1 MVKFNCSFV
10 FGLFL
15 SCHLYCANSPFL
27 HTNPYLEI
35 EKEYI
40 CRYFIVSDLNEHL
53 PRLRKVASQCASATE
68 LGLDQMI
75 ATWGIL
81 MGLAENGASDRS
93 YVGIAKAP
101 PPVDAY
107 SVAYDLAEAE
117 GIAFEYMDG
126 NCKLSDLPSTDLLY
140 IDSVHTY
147 CHLTFEL
154 EAMAPKVKKFIAIP
168 YTCSRW
174 SREDD
179 AAYSGKDSQYPDTI
193 DRSKR
198 GLWTAVEDFLSLH
211 PEWGL
216 YEHFEDHQGF
226 TILKRKGVKEDCAFS
241 KKTLVDQMQALVS
254 DGALAEDPSLKEAVD
269 DKIKNHMILCTGPSI
284 RRRSQLKT
292 ITERDSQLIPFK
304 KVFMTVNDP
313 DIIGITLD
321 NLNFD
326 FHYIEEVGHH
336 IDCMNCLI
344 TTMKR
349 AIADPDCC
357 DDDIIIFKHESVF
370 ISDMH
375 LLRKAIGK
383 LVEGYDMVAKF
394 RGVQFFESDV
404 FLITLSAAKEV
415 FKDFEMLNRFPPDIP
430 PYCESYLTTRI
441 VPKVP
446 SVYTVPSNYIARK
459 DLELGFYHVPPIWDH
474 VYMDF
479 WDKSNCFDLYRD

>member
-1 MVKFNCSFV
+1 MVKFNCAFV
-10 FGLFL
+10 LSVFLF
-15 SCHLYCANSPFL
+15 CHLHSANSPFL

-53 PRLRKVASQCASATE
+53 PRLRKVASECASATE

-81 MGLAENGASDRS
+81 MGLTENGSPDRL
-93 YVGIAKAP
+93 YVGIAKAL
-101 PPVDAY
+101 PPVEAY

-117 GIAFEYMDG
+117 GIEFEYMDG

-140 IDSVHTY
+140 IDSMHTY
-147 CHLTFEL
+147 CHLTFQL
-154 EAMAPKVKKFIAIP
+154 EALSSKVNKFIAIP
-168 YTCSRW
+168 YTCSQW
-174 SREDD
+174 SHADD
-179 AAYSGKDSQYPDTI
+179 PAYLGNYSEYPDTI
-193 DRSKR
+193 DRNKR
-198 GLWTAVEDFLSLH
+198 GLRTAVDDFLSHH
-211 PEWGL
+211 PEWSL

-226 TILKRKGVKEDCAFS
+226 TILKRKSAKVECDFP
-241 KKTLVDQMQALVS
+241 KKTLVDQMQALVN
-254 DGALAEDPSLKEAVD
+254 DGALFEDPYLKEAVD

-284 RRRSQLKT
+284 KRRSQLKT

-313 DIIGITLD
+313 DIIGIVLD
-321 NLNFD
+321 NLKFD
-326 FHYIEEVGHH
+326 FRYIEEIGHH

-349 AIADPDCC
+349 AIADPECC

-383 LVEGYDMVAKF
+383 LVDGYDMVAKF
-394 RGVQFFESDV
+394 RGIQFFESDV
-404 FLITLSAAKEV
+404 FLIKLSAAKEV
-415 FKDFEMLNRFPPDIP
+415 FKDFEMLSQFPSDIP
-430 PYCESYLTTRI
+430 PYCEAYLTTRI

-446 SVYTVPSNYIARK
+446 SVYTINSRYIARK
-459 DLELGFYHVPPIWDH
+459 DLELGFYHVPPMWDH
-474 VYMDF
+474 VFMDF
-479 WDKSNCFDLYRD
+479 WDKSNSFDLY